1 MSFGH
6 LNHGKPPLEVTVV
19 TSAGADIVQ
28 LTAGGAIT
36 AGDVLMIQAD
46 GSVVQSTTALSSKA
60 IGVAL
65 EAITADEATAGASVR
80 VCVAGGIQGVNGA
93 ANLNDGDPLLAS
105 TTVAGQVDGWGGAS
119 NRPPVAVAQSAT
131 GGVAAP
137 VTVYWFRKL

>member
-80 VCVAGGIQGVNGA
+80 VCVAGGIQGVNA
-93 ANLNDGDPLLAS
+93 AAGLADGDPLLAS
-105 TTVAGQVDGWGGAS
+105 TTVVGQVDAWSGAS
-119 NRPPVAVAQSAT
+119 NRPPVAVAQGAT
-131 GGVAAP
+131 AGGVI
-137 VTVYWFRKL
+137 TLYWFRKY